1 MLKLNFL
8 ALAMVLAMTGVPA
21 HAQTSTSNQM
31 PTSLSPGSPGT
42 EVVGVP
48 GCHFGEKI
56 DNTTADDIHRI
67 LSQAGYTSIS
77 GLKKSCDNNWHGQA
91 MLNGVT
97 TNVMITPEG
106 RVVHE
111 GS

>member
-1 MLKLNFL
+1 MLNANSL
-8 ALAMVLAMTGVPA
+8 ALAMVLAMVSASAYG
-21 HAQTSTSNQM
+21 QTSTSSQV
-31 PTSLSPGSPGT
+31 PTSLSPGS

-56 DNTTADDIHRI
+56 DSTTADDIHRI
-67 LSQAGYTSIS
+67 LSKAGYTSIS

-91 MLNGVT
+91 MLNGAL
-97 TNVMITPEG
+97 TNVMVTPEG
-106 RVVHE
+106 RIVHE

>member
-1 MLKLNFL
+1 MLKFNFL
-8 ALAMVLAMTGVPA
+8 ALAMMLAIASAPA
-21 HAQTSTSNQM
+21 HAQTSTSNQV
-31 PTSLSPGSPGT
+31 PASLSPGS

-56 DNTTADDIHRI
+56 DSTTADDIHSI

-91 MLNGVT
+91 MLNGVM

>member
-1 MLKLNFL
+1 MLKINLL
-8 ALAMVLAMTGVPA
+8 ALAMMLAMAGAPA
-21 HAQTSTSNQM
+21 QSQTSTSNQM
-31 PTSLSPGSPGT
+31 PMSASPGT
-42 EVVGVP
+42 EMVGVP

-56 DNTTADDIHRI
+56 DNTTADDVHRI

-91 MLNGVT
+91 MLNGVM
-97 TNVMITPEG
+97 TNVMITPDG
-106 RVVHE
+106 RVVQE